1 MIFPAH
7 FIHPITIPIIHMNNK
22 TYTTLNCCENNS
34 KFKKSISG
42 FILTGKGIVFV
53 NGNSTGKIIL
63 KQITI
68 ASMNNRSARNKR

>member
-7 FIHPITIPIIHMNNK
+7 FIHPITIPVIHIKNR
-22 TYTTLNCCENNS
+22 TYITLIPENNS
-34 KFKKSISG
+34 KFKKSIIG
-42 FILTGKGIVFV
+42 FIMTGKGIVFV

>member
-1 MIFPAH
+1 M
-7 FIHPITIPIIHMNNK
+7 
-22 TYTTLNCCENNS
+22 
-34 KFKKSISG
+34 
-42 FILTGKGIVFV
+42 TGKGIVFV

>member
-34 KFKKSISG
+34 KFKKSIIG
-42 FILTGKGIVFV
+42 FIMTGKGIVFV
-53 NGNSTGKIIL
+53 NGN
-63 KQITI
+63 
-68 ASMNNRSARNKR
+68 